1 MQAIYVP
8 SIPPASPYEAY
19 LLLLIIPFFFRMV
32 MVIPPLFDI
41 ISKFGGD
48 AKWFIARIREIR
60 VKGLGLLILN
70 EILAL
75 LLPFLLALYA
85 RTKFDPV
92 GWPDWNTT
100 PDMAFWLLV
109 AFAVLWLYV
118 DLLRVA
124 RTRRLLRAVGEQ
136 NRFIAK
142 AAVHVAAKTRGV
154 LDYLRLLS
162 PLDMHSDIQAVDD
175 IMEGRIDPTEE
186 PQDELPISRIGRMFK
201 DRAVMVAETVSEV
214 IRGKAQE
221 VTEKFDQTIEREVQ
235 SHAGISL
242 LLLLRDIAMGLAPL
256 AILVLLQQYWGICAR
271 NIDSNRFT

>member
-19 LLLLIIPFFFRMV
+19 LLLLVIPFFFRMV
-32 MVIPPLFDI
+32 MVIPPCL
-41 ISKFGGD
+41 ISSLNLVMQMVHCTD
-48 AKWFIARIREIR
+48 SRNSCQRI
-60 VKGLGLLILN
+60 GPAHLN

-75 LLPFLLALYA
+75 LLPFLLAVYA

-124 RTRRLLRAVGEQ
+124 RTSEVGEQ

-154 LDYLRLLS
+154 LDYL
-162 PLDMHSDIQAVDD
+162 QACSRPWICTGTHVDD
-175 IMEGRIDPTEE
+175 IMEGRDPKE
-186 PQDELPISRIGRMFK
+186 PQMNFP
-201 DRAVMVAETVSEV
+201 
-214 IRGKAQE
+214 
-221 VTEKFDQTIEREVQ
+221 
-235 SHAGISL
+235 SHES
-242 LLLLRDIAMGLAPL
+242 
-256 AILVLLQQYWGICAR
+256 VEC
-271 NIDSNRFT
+271 

>member
-92 GWPDWNTT
+92 GWPDSNTT

-175 IMEGRIDPTEE
+175 IMEGRVDPTEE

-256 AILVLLQQYWGICAR
+256 AILVLLQQYW
-271 NIDSNRFT
+271 

>member
-19 LLLLIIPFFFRMV
+19 LLLLVIPFFFRLV
-32 MVIPPLFDI
+32 MVVPPLFDI

-48 AKWFIARIREIR
+48 AKWFLARIREIR
-60 VKGLGLLILN
+60 VKGLAMLVVN

-75 LLPFLLALYA
+75 FLPFLLAIYA

-92 GWPDWNTT
+92 GWPDWETT
-100 PDMAFWLLV
+100 PDLAFWLLIG
-109 AFAVLWLYV
+109 FAILWLYI

-142 AAVHVAAKTRGV
+142 AAVHVAAKTRGA

-175 IMEGRIDPTEE
+175 IMEGRVDPTQE
-186 PQDELPISRIGRMFK
+186 PGDEPPISRISRMFK

-235 SHAGISL
+235 SHAGVSL
-242 LLLLRDIAMGLAPL
+242 LLLLRDIVMGLAPL
-256 AILVLLQQYWGICAR
+256 AVLVLLQQYW
-271 NIDSNRFT
+271 

>member
-75 LLPFLLALYA
+75 LLPFLLAVYA

-142 AAVHVAAKTRGV
+142 AAVHVAA
-154 LDYLRLLS
+154 
-162 PLDMHSDIQAVDD
+162 
-175 IMEGRIDPTEE
+175 
-186 PQDELPISRIGRMFK
+186 
-201 DRAVMVAETVSEV
+201 
-214 IRGKAQE
+214 
-221 VTEKFDQTIEREVQ
+221 
-235 SHAGISL
+235 
-242 LLLLRDIAMGLAPL
+242 
-256 AILVLLQQYWGICAR
+256 
-271 NIDSNRFT
+271 

>member
-75 LLPFLLALYA
+75 LLPFLLAVYA

-100 PDMAFWLLV
+100 PALAFWLLV

-162 PLDMHSDIQAVDD
+162 PLDMHSDIQTVDD
-175 IMEGRIDPTEE
+175 IMEGRIDPNQET
-186 PQDELPISRIGRMFK
+186 QDELPISRIGRMFK

-256 AILVLLQQYWGICAR
+256 AILVLLQQYW
-271 NIDSNRFT
+271 

>member
-8 SIPPASPYEAY
+8 SIPPESPYEAY
-19 LLLLIIPFFFRMV
+19 LLLLVIPFFFRII

-48 AKWFIARIREIR
+48 AKWFVARIREIR
-60 VKGLGLLILN
+60 VKGLGMLILN

-75 LLPFLLALYA
+75 ILPFLLAIYA

-100 PDMAFWLLV
+100 PDLAFWLLV

-124 RTRRLLRAVGEQ
+124 RTRRLLQAVGQ
-136 NRFIAK
+136 RNRFIAK
-142 AAVHVAAKTRGV
+142 AAVHVAAKTRGA

-175 IMEGRIDPTEE
+175 IMDGRADPNQE
-186 PQDELPISRIGRMFK
+186 PEDEDPISRVGRMFK
-201 DRAVMVAETVSEV
+201 DRAVMVAESLSEK

-221 VTEKFDQTIEREVQ
+221 VTEKFDQTIEHEVQ
-235 SHAGISL
+235 SHAGVSL

-256 AILVLLQQYWGICAR
+256 AILVLLQQYW
-271 NIDSNRFT
+271 

>member
-19 LLLLIIPFFFRMV
+19 LLLLVIPFFFRMV
-32 MVIPPLFDI
+32 MVVPPLFDI

-48 AKWFIARIREIR
+48 AKWFLARIREIR
-60 VKGLGLLILN
+60 VKGLTMLIVN

-75 LLPFLLALYA
+75 SLPFLLAIYA
-85 RTKFDPV
+85 RTKFNPV
-92 GWPDWNTT
+92 GWPDWKTT
-100 PDMAFWLLV
+100 PDLAFWLLV

-162 PLDMHSDIQAVDD
+162 PLDMHSDIQAVDE
-175 IMEGRIDPTEE
+175 IMEGRVDPTEE
-186 PQDELPISRIGRMFK
+186 PQDEDPISRISRMFK

-256 AILVLLQQYWGICAR
+256 AILVLLQQYW
-271 NIDSNRFT
+271 

>member
-75 LLPFLLALYA
+75 LLPFLLAVYA

-92 GWPDWNTT
+92 GWPDGNTT

-162 PLDMHSDIQAVDD
+162 PLDMHSDIQTVDD
-175 IMEGRIDPTEE
+175 IMEGRIDPNQET
-186 PQDELPISRIGRMFK
+186 QDELPISRIGRMFK

-256 AILVLLQQYWGICAR
+256 AILVLLQQYW
-271 NIDSNRFT
+271 

>member
-8 SIPPASPYEAY
+8 SIPPESPYEAY
-19 LLLLIIPFFFRMV
+19 LLLLVIPFFFRII

-48 AKWFIARIREIR
+48 AKWFVARIREIR
-60 VKGLGLLILN
+60 VKGLGMLILN

-75 LLPFLLALYA
+75 ILPFLLAIYA

-92 GWPDWNTT
+92 GWPDWDTT
-100 PDMAFWLLV
+100 PDLAFWLLV
-109 AFAVLWLYV
+109 AFAILWLYV

-124 RTRRLLRAVGEQ
+124 RTRRLLQAVGQ
-136 NRFIAK
+136 RNRFIAK
-142 AAVHVAAKTRGV
+142 AAVHVAAKTRGA

-162 PLDMHSDIQAVDD
+162 PLDMHSDIQAVDE
-175 IMEGRIDPTEE
+175 IMDGRVDPSEE
-186 PQDELPISRIGRMFK
+186 PDDEDPISRISRMFK
-201 DRAVMVAETVSEV
+201 DRAVMVAESLSEK

-221 VTEKFDQTIEREVQ
+221 VTEKFDQTIEHEVQ
-235 SHAGISL
+235 SHAGVSL

-256 AILVLLQQYWGICAR
+256 AILVLLQQYW
-271 NIDSNRFT
+271 

>member
-32 MVIPPLFDI
+32 MVVPPLFDI

-75 LLPFLLALYA
+75 LLPFLLAVYA

-100 PDMAFWLLV
+100 PDLAFWLLV

-124 RTRRLLRAVGEQ
+124 RTRRLLRAVGEKIGLLPKPQ
-136 NRFIAK
+136 FTLQR
-142 AAVHVAAKTRGV
+142 RPGV
-154 LDYLRLLS
+154 FWITS
-162 PLDMHSDIQAVDD
+162 ACSHPWIC
-175 IMEGRIDPTEE
+175 
-186 PQDELPISRIGRMFK
+186 
-201 DRAVMVAETVSEV
+201 TVTS
-214 IRGKAQE
+214 K
-221 VTEKFDQTIEREVQ
+221 
-235 SHAGISL
+235 L
-242 LLLLRDIAMGLAPL
+242 
-256 AILVLLQQYWGICAR
+256 
-271 NIDSNRFT
+271 